1 MSVDRDRIEAAVS
14 EILAALGDDPAREG
28 LQQTP
33 RRVAELYAELF
44 AGVGVDPA
52 EALRSTFDSSPVSS
66 GAAPETDAR
75 ADERTTADDLDAF
88 GRPAQPVLLRDIA
101 FRSVCEHHLLPFEGV
116 AHVAYV
122 PSGRIAGLGSIVA
135 VVESASSR
143 LQLQERLTDDIA
155 DALERALDA
164 RGVLVVLDAR
174 HGCVTARGP
183 RQTGSTTVT
192 LSARGSLADP
202 SARAEVTALLGA
214 TQGLGR

>member
-14 EILAALGDDPAREG
+14 ELLAALGDDPAREG
-28 LQQTP
+28 LEQTP

-52 EALRSTFDSSPVSS
+52 EALRSTFDPSPVSS
-66 GAAPETDAR
+66 TTTTTATDAR
-75 ADERTTADDLDAF
+75 AGGGA
-88 GRPAQPVLLRDIA
+88 PAQPVLLRDIA

-122 PSGRIAGLGSIVA
+122 PSGRVAGLGSIVA

-192 LSARGSLADP
+192 LSARGGLAEP

-214 TQGLGR
+214 TRGLGR

>member
-14 EILAALGDDPAREG
+14 ELLAALGDDPAREG
-28 LQQTP
+28 LEQTP

-52 EALRSTFDSSPVSS
+52 DALRSTFDPSPVSS
-66 GAAPETDAR
+66 ATATASDPATATDAR
-75 ADERTTADDLDAF
+75 VGGGL
-88 GRPAQPVLLRDIA
+88 PAQPVLLRDIA

-122 PSGRIAGLGSIVA
+122 PSGRVAGLGSIVA

-192 LSARGSLADP
+192 LSARGSLAEP
-202 SARAEVTALLGA
+202 AARAEVTALLGA
-214 TQGLGR
+214 TRGLGR